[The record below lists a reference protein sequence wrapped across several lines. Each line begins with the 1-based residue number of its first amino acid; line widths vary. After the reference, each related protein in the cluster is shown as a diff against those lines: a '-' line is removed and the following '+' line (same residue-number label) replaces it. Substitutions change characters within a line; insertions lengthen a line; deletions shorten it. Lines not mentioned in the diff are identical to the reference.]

1 MLIGVLYALTAGL
14 MWGLIFVGP
23 LIVPEYPASLQSVGR
38 YLAFGL
44 IALPLAWHDRHRL
57 RQLIRS
63 DWLEALKLTVVGN
76 FIYYLCLASA
86 IQRTGAPVSTMII
99 GTLPVV
105 ISVSANLKYS
115 HRDGKLSW
123 RHLAPSLLLIALG
136 LGCVNVAELQSAHAP
151 TDMFRYVTGL
161 VLAFIA
167 VVCWTWYP
175 MRNASWLRT
184 HPDKSPTTWATAQGL
199 VTLPLAVI
207 GYALVW
213 GHSAITESNFPMP
226 FGPRPMVFIGLMI
239 AIGLLCSWLG
249 TLCWNQASQRLPTA
263 KVGPLIVFETLAG
276 LSYAF
281 IWRHEWPP
289 VLTLVGITCLII
301 GVISAMRVKSTPVII
316 TPLQTMDGSR

>member
-1 MLIGVLYALTAGL
+1 
-14 MWGLIFVGP
+14 
-23 LIVPEYPASLQSVGR
+23 
-38 YLAFGL
+38 
-44 IALPLAWHDRHRL
+44 
-57 RQLIRS
+57 
-63 DWLEALKLTVVGN
+63 
-76 FIYYLCLASA
+76 
-86 IQRTGAPVSTMII
+86 MII

-151 TDMFRYVTGL
+151 TDMFRYATGL

-213 GHSAITESNFPMP
+213 GHSTITESDFPMP
-226 FGPRPMVFIGLMI
+226 FGPRPMVFVGLMI

-301 GVISAMRVKSTPVII
+301 GVISAMRVKSTPVVI
-316 TPLQTMDGSR
+316 TPLQTMDGR